1 MPFFTVQEGGEGE
14 ARCCCCCPPP
24 PPAAPPPR
32 NGNERNAPSS
42 STTREGTPFSLF
54 PSRTLLAIP
63 SLLPLP
69 ESLSPL
75 WNGVVCGWRRR
86 RVSQQRPSVA
96 IRVRPAEREAW
107 LTFGRGRGER
117 RRGLS
122 VRQSV
127 PPSLLLLTL
136 VSSVSVSVGRR
147 RRWPREKRGASLC
160 RVRSV
165 RLFRVTVPAKVS

>member
-1 MPFFTVQEGGEGE
+1 MVVAGGGGGRCLFYRIGRGEGE
-14 ARCCCCCPPP
+14 ARCCCCCPP

-96 IRVRPAEREAW
+96 IRSS
-107 LTFGRGRGER
+107 RGER
-117 RRGLS
+117 GMAYFRERERGKKARSLRPS
-122 VRQSV
+122 VRTPL
-127 PPSLLLLTL
+127 PPLTYF
-136 VSSVSVSVGRR
+136 S
-147 RRWPREKRGASLC
+147 
-160 RVRSV
+160 
-165 RLFRVTVPAKVS
+165 